1 VAAPVRT
8 EPRWFK
14 PVLWAGCLAP
24 LVYVAGAMASDVL
37 NGTRYLSSDP
47 IKEGEHFLGDWTLRF
62 LMFTLAVR
70 PLRELLHLGWLGK
83 HRRTLGL
90 FAFTALMLHWLT
102 YALLDVQLD
111 WATLKKDLVA
121 RPYIMIGMAGL
132 LLMLPLA
139 LTSSAAAIRK
149 LGGAGW
155 RRLHRLVYV
164 VCVLGVVHYWM
175 SVKADVSGPLTDAA
189 VFAVLLSYRLV
200 SWWRRRGAAPAPA
213 QRAAAGETP

>member
-1 VAAPVRT
+1 MAAPVRP

-14 PVLWAGCLAP
+14 AVLWVLCLAP
-24 LVYVAGAMASDVL
+24 LVYVVGAMASDL
-37 NGTRYLSSDP
+37 LGGTRYLNSNP

-62 LMFTLAVR
+62 LMFTLMVR

-83 HRRTLGL
+83 YRRTLGL
-90 FAFTALMLHWLT
+90 FAFTSLMLHWLT

-111 WATLKKDLVA
+111 WADLKKDLGA

-139 LTSSAAAIRK
+139 LTSNAAAIRR

-155 RRLHRLVYV
+155 RRLHRLVYL

-175 SVKADVSGPLTDAA
+175 SVKADVSGPLGDAA

-200 SWWRRRGAAPAPA
+200 SWWRKRGGAPAPA
-213 QRAAAGETP
+213 RPAAAGETP